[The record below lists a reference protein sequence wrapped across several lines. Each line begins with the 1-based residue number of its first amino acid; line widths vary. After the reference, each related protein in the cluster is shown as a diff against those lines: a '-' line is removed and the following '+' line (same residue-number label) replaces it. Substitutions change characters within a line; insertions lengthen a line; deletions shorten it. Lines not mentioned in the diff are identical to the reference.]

1 MSDLMI
7 VDESLRNPSVIY
19 KSFVRMYC
27 YKIITFIKL
36 LCISNETKKIM
47 KMARFG
53 KLEFKKYLHHILFS
67 LTFENKFLPSAFINM
82 LFSS

>member
-1 MSDLMI
+1 M
-7 VDESLRNPSVIY
+7 
-19 KSFVRMYC
+19 
-27 YKIITFIKL
+27 FIKL

-53 KLEFKKYLHHILFS
+53 KLEFKKYLQHILFS

>member
-1 MSDLMI
+1 M
-7 VDESLRNPSVIY
+7 
-19 KSFVRMYC
+19 
-27 YKIITFIKL
+27 FIKL
-36 LCISNETKKIM
+36 LCISNETKKKM